1 MYSPTQLPLNQIPK
15 MTMITSLSFKRK
27 RAVKEMTEREILATL
42 TKRSQNIFLLQI
54 YKNIHK
60 AEAQL
65 ASDQ

>member
-1 MYSPTQLPLNQIPK
+1 

-27 RAVKEMTEREILATL
+27 RVVKEMTEREILATL

-54 YKNIHK
+54 YKNTHK

-65 ASDQ
+65 ASDQWK

>member
-54 YKNIHK
+54 YKNTHK